1 MSSPTNEGAR
11 LLRRELQGHGAQSKF
26 CCDHGF
32 EPGLV
37 SRWVRGERL
46 PSTPNRVRLQELLG
60 IAWTAWD
67 EPVKADETGS
77 AA

>member
-1 MSSPTNEGAR
+1 MSSPENEGAR
-11 LLRRELQGHGAQSKF
+11 LLSRELQGHGKQSEF
-26 CCDHGF
+26 CRDHGF

-67 EPVKADETGS
+67 EPPRDESKG